1 MPPQRSLLCSRSC
14 SRSDRGTPHA
24 FVQRSLPPL
33 SFLLRS
39 ARTFAAADD
48 AQSALV
54 SVGGRARG
62 TGRGES
68 RAKSHTRRR
77 GSATRRLSRLL
88 SPRYGRA
95 ALRDSSVHCDGSV
108 RAERGPAARSGRD
121 RPVPSAGP
129 RFRGDQVTAAA
140 GRERLRGSPGA
151 PVSTAERVRVRI
163 RVRVRL
169 GGGGRGGRR
178 RDAAVLERKDRA
190 GPSPGRPGRPEPFA
204 AVPTERGGGRLGSLG
219 PRAGVGS
226 AGWARPGFRSAR
238 PAVPPSCPTSGPAAV
253 PGLQP
258 PAGSRWRSSVPGG
271 TPTLPD
277 RVRSPPRSARWLF
290 QAGPPSSLLCA
301 SSCLLPGI
309 APH

>member
-151 PVSTAERVRVRI
+151 PDSNRKI
-163 RVRVRL
+163 FLLLCL
-169 GGGGRGGRR
+169 GSSPGWQVKDLQLLHQQRTPVLEGPVAA
-178 RDAAVLERKDRA
+178 AAVTVLATTLTRTTLLN
-190 GPSPGRPGRPEPFA
+190 
-204 AVPTERGGGRLGSLG
+204 V
-219 PRAGVGS
+219 
-226 AGWARPGFRSAR
+226 
-238 PAVPPSCPTSGPAAV
+238 TSV
-253 PGLQP
+253 
-258 PAGSRWRSSVPGG
+258 
-271 TPTLPD
+271 
-277 RVRSPPRSARWLF
+277 
-290 QAGPPSSLLCA
+290 
-301 SSCLLPGI
+301 
-309 APH
+309 